1 MWIVSPVSVDL
12 FDRLVWMENG
22 CYQSRQVSLTKTT
35 MKTCHQRQS
44 DVTATEFDDVYVKK
58 NTHPSG
64 KLCETSTFI
73 WCANK
78 RTWTDENGRQS
89 NFLCWKLN
97 CHWKCLEF
105 ISGKEVTNPGCRTLF
120 PQDLVRKHV
129 SWSRDVLGSLAL
141 LRFVEVNGNSNSKKN
156 T

>member
-1 MWIVSPVSVDL
+1 MHAHVGCKSGFGWLVRQTRVDGKRSLSESTSKFNENNNGNVSS
-12 FDRLVWMENG
+12 
-22 CYQSRQVSLTKTT
+22 KTIWRHGYRIRW
-35 MKTCHQRQS
+35 C
-44 DVTATEFDDVYVKK
+44 VCEK

-105 ISGKEVTNPGCRTLF
+105 ISGEEVTDPGCRTLF

-129 SWSRDVLGSLAL
+129 SWSGDVLGSMAL
-141 LRFVEVNGNSNSKKN
+141 LRFVE
-156 T
+156 

>member
-1 MWIVSPVSVDL
+1 MHAHVGCKSGFGWLVRQTRVDGKRSLSESTSKFNKNNNENVSS
-12 FDRLVWMENG
+12 
-22 CYQSRQVSLTKTT
+22 
-35 MKTCHQRQS
+35 RQS

-64 KLCETSTFI
+64 KSCETSTFI

-105 ISGKEVTNPGCRTLF
+105 ISGEEVTNPGCRTLF

-129 SWSRDVLGSLAL
+129 SWSGDVLGSMAL
-141 LRFVEVNGNSNSKKN
+141 LRFVE
-156 T
+156 